1 MLSFSGS
8 RNPPQICSVGLCLP
22 RMRNEGAVKSLF
34 REFFPTQAGVNVGM
48 IQTQGREETKGLSV
62 SPFSPRIQDYRVQLA
77 AH

>member
-1 MLSFSGS
+1 
-8 RNPPQICSVGLCLP
+8 
-22 RMRNEGAVKSLF
+22 MRNEGAVKSLF